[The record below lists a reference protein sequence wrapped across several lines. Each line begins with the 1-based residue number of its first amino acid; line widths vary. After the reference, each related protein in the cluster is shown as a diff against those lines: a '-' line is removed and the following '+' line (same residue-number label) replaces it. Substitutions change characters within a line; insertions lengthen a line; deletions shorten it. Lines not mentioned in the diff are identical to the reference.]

1 MKLISYSADET
12 CAFAKDISARLTGG
26 ETILLNGQLGAGK
39 TTFTKGL
46 ANGLGIAKPVV
57 SPTFTIVREYSG
69 GRLMLYHLDMYRLED
84 AAELHELGIEDCF
97 DGKSV
102 VVIEWNKISNPQG
115 KIITINITDTGGDS
129 REISIEG
136 I

>member
-1 MKLISYSADET
+1 MKFTSHSADET
-12 CAFAKDISARLTGG
+12 CAFAKDIAARLTGG

-46 ANGLGIAKPVV
+46 ASGLGITKPVV

-84 AAELHELGIEDCF
+84 ATELHELGIEDCF
-97 DGKSV
+97 DGNSV
-102 VVIEWNKISNPQG
+102 VVIEWNKISAPHG
-115 KIITINITDTGGDS
+115 KIITIDIANMGGDR

-136 I
+136 L